1 MPRPPLVSGDQSV
14 DSGHW
19 AQWVQ
24 QSWDPLRPWFLA
36 IQKVNIWP
44 REGQWY
50 AESPVGPV
58 VIPVLHALSTLLFK
72 TRPLLGF
79 HQGPVTFHSDWSH
92 MVVKLHVSALLQET
106 CRLGVGTPGV
116 WKCSL
121 SNTHSTRLRGQWESR
136 GWRVQTVGQF
146 FLSLTDR
153 VTLGRIFSQSVKRG
167 QSQHPP
173 LLRHIEDRTVDR
185 KH

>member
-1 MPRPPLVSGDQSV
+1 MAQGGAVVCRVSCG
-14 DSGHW
+14 
-19 AQWVQ
+19 
-24 QSWDPLRPWFLA
+24 
-36 IQKVNIWP
+36 
-44 REGQWY
+44 
-50 AESPVGPV
+50 GPV
-58 VIPVLHALSTLLFK
+58 VAPVLHALSTLLCK

-92 MVVKLHVSALLQET
+92 LVVKLHVSALLQET
-106 CRLGVGTPGV
+106 CRLGIGTPGV

-121 SNTHSTRLRGQWESR
+121 SNAHSTGLRGKWESR

-173 LLRHIEDRTVDR
+173 LLHHIEDRTVDR